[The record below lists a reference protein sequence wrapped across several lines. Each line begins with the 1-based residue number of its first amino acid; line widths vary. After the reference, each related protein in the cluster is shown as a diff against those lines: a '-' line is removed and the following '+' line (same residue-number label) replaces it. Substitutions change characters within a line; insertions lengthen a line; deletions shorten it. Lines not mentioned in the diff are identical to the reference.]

1 VQCKRN
7 YRGVEWMDA
16 MTRTRTR
23 ITPPRN
29 TPPPVTVVTQEG
41 VSRTQILIWFVLVGF
56 AWLGLGAIVFNGVWL
71 VNDRAKQLFLAGVS
85 VIVGMLT
92 YVPME
97 YYFRARGLA
106 MRGVL
111 GLFLAVQIILYV
123 PTPTNSLLWLPDVPV
138 YLLVS
143 MAIYWVLSTLCVPVT
158 YVIGQLA
165 FRQRAR
171 RYDVRRA
178 WRQASEIGLMVV
190 GLFGLFGLHAFTPLL
205 IIPWILMI
213 VIAEVL
219 FLSFIEPPATR

>member
-1 VQCKRN
+1 
-7 YRGVEWMDA
+7 MDV
-16 MTRTRTR
+16 MSHTRTR

-29 TPPPVTVVTQEG
+29 TPPPVTVTTQVD
-41 VSRTQILIWFVLVGF
+41 VSRTQILLWFVLVGF
-56 AWLGLGAIVFNGVWL
+56 AWLGLGAIVFNGVWPVDDRPKQIVL
-71 VNDRAKQLFLAGVS
+71 VGVS

-111 GLFLAVQIILYV
+111 GLFLIVQIILYV
-123 PTPTNSLLWLPDVPV
+123 PTPTNSLLWVPDVPV

-143 MAIYWVLSTLCVPVT
+143 MALYWVLSTMCVPLT
-158 YVIGQLA
+158 YIIGQMV

-178 WRQASEIGLMVV
+178 WRQASEIGLTVV
-190 GLFGLFGLHAFTPLL
+190 GLFGLFGLRALTPLL

>member
-1 VQCKRN
+1 
-7 YRGVEWMDA
+7 

-29 TPPPVTVVTQEG
+29 TPIPPTVATQES

-56 AWLGLGAIVFNGVWL
+56 AWLGLGAMVFNGVWP
-71 VNDRAKQLFLAGVS
+71 VDNRAKQIVLVGVS
-85 VIVGMLT
+85 VIIGMLT

-97 YYFRARGLA
+97 YYFHARGLA

-111 GLFLAVQIILYV
+111 GLVLVVQIILYV
-123 PTPTNSLLWLPDVPV
+123 PAPTNSLLWLPDVPV
-138 YLLVS
+138 YVLVS
-143 MAIYWVLSTLCVPVT
+143 LAVYWVLSTLCLPIT

-171 RYDVRRA
+171 RYDMRRA
-178 WRQASEIGLMVV
+178 WRQASEISLMVV
-190 GLFGLFGLHAFTPLL
+190 GLFGLFGLHALTPLL